1 MNGRR
6 VLTALL
12 LAAAC
17 WATPL
22 RGADFDPLNA
32 EIEENLRHPAVPAKA
47 ADAVASA
54 MGQLIRTLR
63 NAGYTAS
70 GVRSG
75 QVALVTI
82 PAADL
87 FAPGL
92 TTLRDEASAKLRPL
106 LPYIQRSDNYKVILA
121 VHSDDTGDALYN
133 DRLTADRA
141 NAIDEYFYRLNGNS
155 DTGIIPYG
163 LGLDE
168 PVAPNNT
175 IEGRSRNRRI
185 EIYFVPTEEYIS
197 KVRRR

>member
-1 MNGRR
+1 MRARR
-6 VLTALL
+6 VLMALM
-12 LAAAC
+12 LAAVCTA
-17 WATPL
+17 ATL
-22 RGADFDPLNA
+22 RAADFDPLNA
-32 EIEENLRHPAVPAKA
+32 SIEDNLRHPAVPAKGSE
-47 ADAVASA
+47 AVSSA

-63 NAGYTAS
+63 NAGYTVG
-70 GVRSG
+70 GVRNG

-87 FAPGL
+87 FAPGA
-92 TTLRDEASAKLRPL
+92 TTLRQDASAKLRPL

-121 VHSDDTGDALYN
+121 AHSDNTGDELYN
-133 DRLTADRA
+133 DRITADRA
-141 NAIDEYFYRLNGNS
+141 NAIDEFYYRLNGNS

-175 IEGRSRNRRI
+175 IEGRARNRRI